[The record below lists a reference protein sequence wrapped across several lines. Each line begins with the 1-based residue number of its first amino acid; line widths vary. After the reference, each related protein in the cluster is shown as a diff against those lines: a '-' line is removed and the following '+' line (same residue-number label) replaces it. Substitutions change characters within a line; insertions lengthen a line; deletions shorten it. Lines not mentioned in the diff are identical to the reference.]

1 MKFRNIF
8 WGVVLIFLGVLFIM
22 HNLGLIYFDWM
33 HLWRLWPVILVLWGV
48 SILPAH
54 NLIKLGLTLLVL
66 AVAIYFMVDQTNLYE
81 TKEHSWRIEKWD
93 WDEED
98 DERYPLDQ
106 SFNIPFEDTV
116 GTALLD
122 LDVAAGVFII
132 EDTTHNMLDFVKRG
146 TKSKYSYV
154 VKREDDRAEIII
166 DRDDVRITTGK
177 NKHYVD
183 LNLNT
188 YPVWDFELNVGA
200 ASLDFDLSAFK
211 VNNLDLDGGAAAI
224 EIRLGDRYE
233 ETTVNVNAGA
243 SAIEIEI
250 PESSGC
256 DLRISTVL
264 SGKSIS
270 GFEKIEHGHYQTEN
284 FTEAE
289 NKIYINVDAAVS
301 STSIKRY

>member
-54 NLIKLGLTLLVL
+54 NMLKLFLTLLVL
-66 AVAIYFMVDQTNLYE
+66 AGAIYFMVDQTDL
-81 TKEHSWRIEKWD
+81 TGKKEHGWRIEEWNWD
-93 WDEED
+93 DVD
-98 DERYPLDQ
+98 DHPVNQ

-122 LDVAAGVFII
+122 LDVAAGAFII
-132 EDTTHNMLDFVKRG
+132 EDTTHNMLDFNKRG
-146 TKSKYSYV
+146 TMAKYSYV
-154 VKREDDRAEIII
+154 VKREDNRAVVII

-188 YPVWDFELNVGA
+188 YPVWDFDLDVGA
-200 ASLDFDLSAFK
+200 AALTFDLSAFK

-224 EIRLGDRYE
+224 NIRLGDKYE
-233 ETTVNVNAGA
+233 ETRVKVDAGA
-243 SAIEIEI
+243 SSIEIEI

-264 SGKSIS
+264 SGKSIQ
-270 GFEKIEHGHYQTEN
+270 GFEKLEHGHYQTEN
-284 FTEAE
+284 FTKAE

-301 STSIKRY
+301 STTFIRY

>member
-8 WGVVLIFLGVLFIM
+8 WGVVLIFLGVLFIL

-33 HLWRLWPVILVLWGV
+33 YLWRLWPVILVLWGI

-54 NLIKLGLTLLVL
+54 NMLKLLLTLLVL
-66 AVAIYFMVDQTNLYE
+66 AGAIYFMVDQTDL
-81 TKEHSWRIEKWD
+81 TGKKEHGWRIEDWS
-93 WDEED
+93 WDED
-98 DERYPLDQ
+98 DNENYPVDQ

-122 LDVAAGVFII
+122 LDVAAGAFII
-132 EDTTHNMLDFVKRG
+132 EDTTHNMLDFTKRG
-146 TKSKYSYV
+146 TKDKYSYV
-154 VKREDDRAEIII
+154 VKREDDRAVIII
-166 DRDDVRITTGK
+166 DRDDVRITSGK

-188 YPVWDFELNVGA
+188 SPVWDFDLDVGA
-200 ASLDFDLSAFK
+200 ASLTFDLSALK
-211 VNNLDLDGGAAAI
+211 VNNLTLDGGAAAI
-224 EIRLGDRYE
+224 DIRLGDKYE
-233 ETTVNVNAGA
+233 KTVVNIDAGA
-243 SAIEIEI
+243 SSIEIEI

-264 SGKSIS
+264 SGKSIK
-270 GFEKIEHGHYQTEN
+270 GFKKLDHGHYQTEN

-289 NKIYINVDAAVS
+289 NKVYIKVDAAIS
-301 STSIKRY
+301 STAFIRY